1 MIEHKFI
8 KKIYKTFLIKYFQ
21 ICINMIEVLIQLISL
36 KGNKELYEIGR
47 ELKDLMQKK
56 LQSNKG
62 I

>member
-1 MIEHKFI
+1 MFI
-8 KKIYKTFLIKYFQ
+8 IKYFQ
-21 ICINMIEVLIQLISL
+21 ICINMIEVLIQPISL